1 MKCSS
6 LSCALLFAT
15 PWTQP
20 TRLLC
25 PWDFPDKHTGVGCHF
40 LLQGSSGPW
49 YQTLVSCTSG
59 RFFTDWSMREAQKP
73 NFLFFKIA
81 QLCPAPC
88 DPMDYIY
95 SPWNSL
101 GHNTGGG
108 SLSLLQGIFS
118 TQGLNP
124 GLPHCRWILYQLS
137 HKGSPNYSFLFMG
150 PFLVANSCSDNM
162 GQCSWTAILN
172 NTA

>member
-1 MKCSS
+1 MKSHSVVPYS
-6 LSCALLFAT
+6 LRPHGLSLPGFSVHGIFQASILEWVAISFS
-15 PWTQP
+15 
-20 TRLLC
+20 R
-25 PWDFPDKHTGVGCHF
+25 
-40 LLQGSSGPW
+40 GSSGPW
-49 YQTLVSCTSG
+49 DQTLVSCTSG

-81 QLCPAPC
+81 QSCPAPC

-108 SLSLLQGIFS
+108 SLSLLQGIFP